1 MLIQMVQRRV
11 ILGVVATLYFAV
23 VIWLAFMPDSV
34 TNGGEW
40 YWTFAVFGLVGILL
54 LLIMGRRRW
63 WAAIG
68 FGALGAAWVE
78 AGQSVWMPVGYA
90 SAMDVVLGSTG
101 AIAGVLVTYALTAPH
116 PAARPPKRPEV
127 RNSAH
132 KSAQEGPISLPR
144 D

>member
-1 MLIQMVQRRV
+1 MVRWRV
-11 ILGVVATLYFAV
+11 ILGVVATLYFAA
-23 VIWLAFMPDSV
+23 VIWLAFTPDSV
-34 TNGGEW
+34 TNRGLW
-40 YWTFAVFGLVGILL
+40 YAAVAVFAPAGALL

-68 FGALGAAWVE
+68 FGALGAAWIE

-101 AIAGVLVTYALTAPH
+101 AIAGVLVTYMVT
-116 PAARPPKRPEV
+116 AARPATRTVKRPQV
-127 RNSAH
+127 TNSAV
-132 KSAQEGPISLPR
+132 KSAQEGPVSLPQ

>member
-1 MLIQMVQRRV
+1 MIRWRV
-11 ILGVVATLYFAV
+11 ILGVVATLYFAA
-23 VIWLAFMPDSV
+23 VIWLAFTPDSV
-34 TNGGEW
+34 TNRGLW
-40 YWTFAVFGLVGILL
+40 YAAVALL

-68 FGALGAAWVE
+68 FGALGAAWIE

-101 AIAGVLVTYALTAPH
+101 AIAGVLVTYMVT
-116 PAARPPKRPEV
+116 AARPATRTVKRPQV
-127 RNSAH
+127 TNSAV
-132 KSAQEGPISLPR
+132 KSAQEGPVSLPQ